1 MIFEELF
8 DRVLRAF
15 TATEVDFM
23 IVGGFAVNYHGYS
36 RNTSDLD
43 IWVKSDE
50 ANQASICKALKLLNY
65 NEASITMVANL
76 DFSKHILFHIEDGP
90 NDVEVFNFI
99 TGVSYETASNNKVVF
114 KFGEGLFV
122 NFISLNDLL
131 VNKMLSGRNRDK
143 IDVEELQKIEKLK

>member
-43 IWVKSDE
+43 IWVKSDQI
-50 ANQASICKALKLLNY
+50 NQANICKALSLLHH
-65 NEASITMVANL
+65 NEASIAMVANL
-76 DFSKHILFHIEDGP
+76 DFSKHFLFHIGDGP

-99 TGVSYETASNNKVVF
+99 TGVSYETASKNKVIF